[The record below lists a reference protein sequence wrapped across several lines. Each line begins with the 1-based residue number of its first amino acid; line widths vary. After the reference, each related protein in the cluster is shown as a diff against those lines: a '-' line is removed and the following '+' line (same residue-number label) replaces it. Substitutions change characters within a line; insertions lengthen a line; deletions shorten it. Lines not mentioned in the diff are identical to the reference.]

1 MRACVRVCA
10 TTCAK
15 DFGIIQ
21 LNRCQRF
28 DSLLGACAPVE
39 QGSGNC

>member
-39 QGSGNC
+39 QGSRNC

>member
-1 MRACVRVCA
+1 MCVCACACA

-21 LNRCQRF
+21 LNGCQRF

-39 QGSGNC
+39 PGSGNC